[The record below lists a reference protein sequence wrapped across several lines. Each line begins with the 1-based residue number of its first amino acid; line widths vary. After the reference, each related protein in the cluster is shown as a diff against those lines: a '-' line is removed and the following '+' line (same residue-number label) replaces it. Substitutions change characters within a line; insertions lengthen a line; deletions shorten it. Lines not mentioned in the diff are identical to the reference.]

1 MMLTGIDGAGVSSLE
16 PLARILLNLY
26 PDAGGVSGG
35 KTIETTGLLRATRWR
50 GLVTR
55 VLGLTY
61 PITRFRQRVTAIT
74 HCGVTVWGDT
84 VAPFFFTGACGRTGP
99 RVDRS
104 RSGPGPA

>member
-1 MMLTGIDGAGVSSLE
+1 MGISATAALAVG
-16 PLARILLNLY
+16 PLARILLNLSA
-26 PDAGGVSGG
+26 DTGGVSGV

-55 VLGLTY
+55 VLGLKC

-84 VAPFFFTGACGRTGP
+84 VAPFSLRAPAVALGP
-99 RVDRS
+99 E
-104 RSGPGPA
+104 